1 MQKGRKE
8 DYGGYNGFCQVW
20 LVDMDQDSA
29 GVEYLLG
36 GAATSALRVILETLH
51 RSCTE
56 IQ

>member
-1 MQKGRKE
+1 MGAIV
-8 DYGGYNGFCQVW
+8 GFCQEW

-36 GAATSALRVILETLH
+36 GAATFALRVMLETLH

>member
-1 MQKGRKE
+1 MQKERKE
-8 DYGGYNGFCQVW
+8 DYGGYNGFCQEW
-20 LVDMDQDSA
+20 LEDMDQDSA

-36 GAATSALRVILETLH
+36 GAATSALKVILETLH